1 MPTAVITGTNRGIG
15 LELTRR
21 YLARGWRVFA
31 LNRGASDELTELGE
45 SGDLTVLRGDLAQ
58 EFDLA
63 RMASDIGDET
73 IDLLINNAGIMGTDT
88 AREPGEA
95 KQSLYDF
102 DRDEWR
108 TVFEINLFTPV
119 ELIAL
124 LRGRLA
130 DDARVVTISSIM
142 GSVAENSYGGWFA
155 YRSSKAAV
163 NQLMKC
169 VALQLAERGVVAAAI
184 HPGWVRTDMGGADAD
199 IDVNESAD
207 GIVNVIAGL
216 EPGDSGKFFAWDGS
230 ELPY

>member
-31 LNRGASDELTELGE
+31 LNRGASEELAKLGE

-88 AREPGEA
+88 AREPGKA

-124 LRGRLA
+124 LRERLA
-130 DDARVVTISSIM
+130 DNARVVTLSSIM

-169 VALQLAERGVVAAAI
+169 VALQLQDRGIVAAAI
-184 HPGWVRTDMGGADAD
+184 HPGWVRTDMGGPDAD

-207 GIVNVIAGL
+207 GIVGVIDGL
-216 EPGDSGKFFAWDGS
+216 KPEDSGKFLAWDGS
-230 ELPY
+230 ELSY